1 MEIEEIVDF
10 AKHKTPEVKLKK
22 QNSQDLQMTSS
33 TTSSLASPGDS
44 GVQLLDSESEIT
56 SVMSVS
62 GLGCDIDTIPNLDND
77 EKTADNKEFNQN
89 NFNHFATSVPNYF
102 DKFEAKCLEKSKKE
116 VLNKSL
122 SEEVFE
128 MEHPIKDSDL
138 MNVSLN
144 SYELLDYTL
153 QNKLATNIDQM
164 HVSMSEEV
172 NENLKVNGQNPEPVV
187 LPIAEDKP
195 EEQIV
200 FRRQRKKKSK
210 SDTPK
215 KRVSFHEDIL
225 NSTKIDDI
233 HINHG
238 FITHEPDVSLSFF
251 QRGFV
256 RKPDVVK
263 GRYSWAAEGDAPYY
277 EKTPSDREIKSD
289 LYCQH
294 NTRFSSTSS
303 SSTGSISSSIDED
316 DETCVKKEPKFMQP
330 KSSCLKK
337 TKHSKK
343 IDTKIVQEETN
354 RKRRSDSNLLDSNIF
369 GSLKNILT
377 FSTSVPL
384 AERGVPEGQEDFA
397 IYSSSHESNRRKSC
411 TNLTFKGF
419 EPIEAQPVPAKTE
432 KPLSANKT
440 NLKLTASEG
449 FYPNYPTN
457 QNLPAN
463 VIVCDS
469 NVYEHKGIS
478 YSYEY
483 DKFQKSF
490 EQQNKPKSSTVY
502 QMILKEF
509 NFFRKKAKE
518 PEKEA
523 PDDFEIVPSPV
534 PEKSDSIEEVQEVEY
549 KSPKNSISRYAST
562 TKMDWSDNE
571 TISDMSENPTG
582 RHLHSPKRRVSKS
595 NHYSLSPFKVAPS
608 ESGKSDQEGA
618 LVSKSLQNLKP
629 ATSKSSL
636 INRFLRNV
644 TLKKMLDA
652 KAQNKQKNCRKY
664 MGLYVKGV
672 KFEYKGRDEVDEALE
687 REILKGMEVAQ
698 SSEDVV
704 DKKFGMQLKKE
715 IFRSRMERL
724 IRIFPVRSAYATNG
738 ESKPLLLILSDTTLY
753 ITGIKLGNS
762 LCNHFVLPY
771 TELNTILIGPSAQ
784 TIHLSN
790 YDKDMQCIITTG
802 CGKITGDIVGQ
813 LEVAMRRDM
822 SKPRLPAVK
831 HLSMRD
837 MVNLRRA
844 ICKQTSVDKEE
855 EYFYY
860 SIVNIQD
867 FNPDIPEVT
876 PLGPNKEGPLMFKTS
891 DTEARWETAYFI
903 LKAGVLYML
912 SSASQRVPMRVFP
925 LINGSCQ
932 GAHRVFNCPRPHTFQ
947 LIVEGKSLHLAAPDE
962 YVASDWLQCLVHAA
976 SGGYNQKEKML
987 TQSCSLLMTSDHI
1000 LTVREAFPCTV
1011 SSLLPSKNQ
1020 HQPIKGP
1027 QVLSCAAIID
1037 LVAFRLPSA
1046 EQSWCVLEFS
1056 CREVHECSGD
1066 WILYFATNVELE
1078 NFISTLEVLWTYN
1091 NENGDSFPLST
1102 IPESDPLSKKCVDI
1116 YTSLKQLWPSNSV
1129 HLQFL

>member
-1 MEIEEIVDF
+1 MEIQEIVDF
-10 AKHKTPEVKLKK
+10 EKHKAPDVKIKM

-62 GLGCDIDTIPNLDND
+62 GIGCDIENLEND
-77 EKTADNKEFNQN
+77 EKKILQFIEEVNKKNDNKET
-89 NFNHFATSVPNYF
+89 NHFSMSVPNYF
-102 DKFEAKCLEKSKKE
+102 DKFEAEADSSFVSLDKSKKD

-122 SEEVFE
+122 SDEVFE
-128 MEHPIKDSDL
+128 MEHPIKDLQKQEPDV

-153 QNKLATNIDQM
+153 QNKLATLENIDQM

-172 NENLKVNGQNPEPVV
+172 NENLKITTQNPD
-187 LPIAEDKP
+187 PIIKDIPIVEKP

-263 GRYSWAAEGDAPYY
+263 GRYSWAAEGDAPYF
-277 EKTPSDREIKSD
+277 EKTPTEREIKSD

-316 DETCVKKEPKFMQP
+316 SEENCPKKEPKLMQP

-337 TKHSKK
+337 TKHTKK
-343 IDTKIVQEETN
+343 YINTNIVQEETN

-397 IYSSSHESNRRKSC
+397 IYSSSQESNRRKSC
-411 TNLTFKGF
+411 TNFTFKGF
-419 EPIEAQPVPAKTE
+419 EPIEAQPVPVKIE
-432 KPLSANKT
+432 KPAKT

-490 EQQNKPKSSTVY
+490 EQENKPRSSTVY

-509 NFFRKKAKE
+509 NFFRKKAKQ
-518 PEKEA
+518 PEKET
-523 PDDFEIVPSPV
+523 PDDFEIVPNPV

-549 KSPKNSISRYAST
+549 KSPKNSVSKYAST

-571 TISDMSENPTG
+571 TISDMSENVNS

-595 NHYSLSPFKVAPS
+595 NHYSLSPFKVS
-608 ESGKSDQEGA
+608 EKNDD
-618 LVSKSLQNLKP
+618 LVSKNLQSLKP

-644 TLKKMLDA
+644 TLKKMIDA

-672 KFEYKGRDEVDEALE
+672 KFEYKGKDEVDELLE
-687 REILKGMEVAQ
+687 REILKGKEMCQ
-698 SSEDVV
+698 TSEDV
-704 DKKFGMQLKKE
+704 DKKFEIQLKKE
-715 IFRSRMERL
+715 IFRSRLERL
-724 IRIFPVRSAYATNG
+724 LRVI
-738 ESKPLLLILSDTTLY
+738 LLEQNCVILFNNILFRF
-753 ITGIKLGNS
+753 S
-762 LCNHFVLPY
+762 L
-771 TELNTILIGPSAQ
+771 
-784 TIHLSN
+784 
-790 YDKDMQCIITTG
+790 
-802 CGKITGDIVGQ
+802 
-813 LEVAMRRDM
+813 
-822 SKPRLPAVK
+822 
-831 HLSMRD
+831 
-837 MVNLRRA
+837 
-844 ICKQTSVDKEE
+844 
-855 EYFYY
+855 
-860 SIVNIQD
+860 
-867 FNPDIPEVT
+867 
-876 PLGPNKEGPLMFKTS
+876 
-891 DTEARWETAYFI
+891 
-903 LKAGVLYML
+903 
-912 SSASQRVPMRVFP
+912 
-925 LINGSCQ
+925 
-932 GAHRVFNCPRPHTFQ
+932 
-947 LIVEGKSLHLAAPDE
+947 
-962 YVASDWLQCLVHAA
+962 
-976 SGGYNQKEKML
+976 
-987 TQSCSLLMTSDHI
+987 
-1000 LTVREAFPCTV
+1000 
-1011 SSLLPSKNQ
+1011 
-1020 HQPIKGP
+1020 
-1027 QVLSCAAIID
+1027 
-1037 LVAFRLPSA
+1037 
-1046 EQSWCVLEFS
+1046 
-1056 CREVHECSGD
+1056 
-1066 WILYFATNVELE
+1066 
-1078 NFISTLEVLWTYN
+1078 
-1091 NENGDSFPLST
+1091 
-1102 IPESDPLSKKCVDI
+1102 
-1116 YTSLKQLWPSNSV
+1116 
-1129 HLQFL
+1129 

>member
-1 MEIEEIVDF
+1 MEVEEIVDF
-10 AKHKTPEVKLKK
+10 SKHKTPDVKLKN

-62 GLGCDIDTIPNLDND
+62 GIGCDIDADKP
-77 EKTADNKEFNQN
+77 DNKEFNQN
-89 NFNHFATSVPNYF
+89 FNHYF
-102 DKFEAKCLEKSKKE
+102 DKFEAGISKCLEKSKKE

-122 SEEVFE
+122 SDEVFE

-153 QNKLATNIDQM
+153 QNKNLDQM

-172 NENLKVNGQNPEPVV
+172 NENLKVVE
-187 LPIAEDKP
+187 KP

-256 RKPDVVK
+256 RRPDVVK

-277 EKTPSDREIKSD
+277 EKAPTERETKSD
-289 LYCQH
+289 LYCQR

-303 SSTGSISSSIDED
+303 SSTGSDED
-316 DETCVKKEPKFMQP
+316 DEKKKPTLMQP

-337 TKHSKK
+337 SKVRK

-354 RKRRSDSNLLDSNIF
+354 RKRKSESNLLDSNIF

-397 IYSSSHESNRRKSC
+397 VYESNRRKSC
-411 TNLTFKGF
+411 TNLAF
-419 EPIEAQPVPAKTE
+419 EPIVAQPVVTD
-432 KPLSANKT
+432 KPLPTNKT

-490 EQQNKPKSSTVY
+490 EQENKPKSSTVY

-509 NFFRKKAKE
+509 NFFRKKAKQ
-518 PEKEA
+518 PEKE
-523 PDDFEIVPSPV
+523 PDDFEIVPNPV
-534 PEKSDSIEEVQEVEY
+534 PEKSNSIEEVQEVEY
-549 KSPKNSISRYAST
+549 KSPKNSISKYASS

-571 TISDMSENPTG
+571 TISDMGENPT

-595 NHYSLSPFKVAPS
+595 NHYSLSPFKVS
-608 ESGKSDQEGA
+608 SEQESGLG
-618 LVSKSLQNLKP
+618 KSLQNLKP

-652 KAQNKQKNCRKY
+652 KAQNKQKSCRKY

-672 KFEYKGRDEVDEALE
+672 QFEYKGRDEVDEALE
-687 REILKGMEVAQ
+687 REILKGMETCKN
-698 SSEDVV
+698 SDVV
-704 DKKFGMQLKKE
+704 DQKFAMQLKKE
-715 IFRSRMERL
+715 IFRSRMECLLRV
-724 IRIFPVRSAYATNG
+724 FPVRSAYATNG

-753 ITGIKLGNS
+753 ITGIKMGNS

-771 TELNTILIGPSAQ
+771 NELNTILIGPSEQ

-837 MVNLRRA
+837 MGNLRRA

-891 DTEARWETAYFI
+891 DSEARWETAYFI

-932 GAHRVFNCPRPHTFQ
+932 GARRVFNCPRPHTFQ

-962 YVASDWLQCLVHAA
+962 YVASDWLQYLVHAA

-1011 SSLLPSKNQ
+1011 SSLLPPKNQ

-1027 QVLSCAAIID
+1027 QVLSCAAISD